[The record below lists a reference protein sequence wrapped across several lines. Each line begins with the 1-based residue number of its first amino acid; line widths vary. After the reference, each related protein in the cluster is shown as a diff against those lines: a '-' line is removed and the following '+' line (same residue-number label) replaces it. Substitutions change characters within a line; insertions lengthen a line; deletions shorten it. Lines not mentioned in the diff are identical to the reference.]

1 MRVEARFV
9 CKEIVGPLRSGVYE
23 IPEGSEVSDLLAAG
37 QAECRAKSRK
47 NVKDMLIFLKN
58 GKPAQLYTKLA
69 EGDKVHILLKVFGG

>member
-1 MRVEARFV
+1 MRVEAKFV
-9 CKEIVGPLRSGVYE
+9 CAEIVGPLRSGVYE

-37 QAECRAKSRK
+37 QAECRDKSRK

-69 EGDKVHILLKVFGG
+69 EGDKVHILLKVLGG